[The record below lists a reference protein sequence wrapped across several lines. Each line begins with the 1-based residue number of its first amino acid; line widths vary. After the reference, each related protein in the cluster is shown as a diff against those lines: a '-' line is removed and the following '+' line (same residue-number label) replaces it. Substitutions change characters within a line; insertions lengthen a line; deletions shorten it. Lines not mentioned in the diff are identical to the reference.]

1 MYRILSL
8 DGGGI
13 RGLYTL
19 VVLKRLE
26 GLRPGW
32 LGKADLV
39 AGTSVGG
46 IIALGI
52 ASGACLDDFIKL
64 FSEKAS
70 SVFPAQKLAGKLKQS
85 PLAGPRYPNDGLSAA
100 LKASFRDKTLGDL
113 ETGVM
118 VSSFSMDNKGK
129 GGRPRSWGPKFFHNL
144 DENTGDLDIPCWKAA
159 LYTSAAPT
167 FFPSVDGYID
177 GGVAVNNPAMCAFSL
192 AKKHNPML
200 GDDENI
206 CLMSIGTG
214 INSKFVSK
222 ETEGW
227 GLVEW
232 APYILPLLM
241 DAPSGIAEYQCSSIL
256 KENYMRLNSVISADD
271 PVGLDE
277 VSGVP
282 YLVRAAQELD
292 IEPAIGWL
300 DRLWI

>member
-13 RGLYTL
+13 RGLYSL
-19 VVLKRLE
+19 IVLKRLE
-26 GLRPGW
+26 NSRPGW
-32 LGKADLV
+32 LEKVNLV

-52 ASGACLDDFIKL
+52 ASGVCLDDFITL
-64 FSEKAS
+64 FTEKVS
-70 SVFPAQKLAGKLKQS
+70 TVFPAKKLAGKLKQS
-85 PLAGPRYPNDGLSAA
+85 PLAGPRYPNGGLSAA
-100 LKASFRDKTLGDL
+100 LKASFGDKRLGDL
-113 ETGVM
+113 KTGVM

-129 GGRPRSWGPKFFHNL
+129 DGRPRSWGPKFFHNL
-144 DENTGDLDIPCWKAA
+144 DEKTGDMNLPCWKTA

-177 GGVAVNNPAMCAFSL
+177 GGVAVNNPSMCAFSL
-192 AKKHNPML
+192 AKKHNPGL
-200 GDDENI
+200 IGNEDI
-206 CLMSIGTG
+206 CLLSIGTG
-214 INSKFVSK
+214 INSRFVSK

-256 KENYMRLNSVISADD
+256 RQNYMRLNSVIDADN

-277 VSGVP
+277 ISGVSS
-282 YLVRAAQELD
+282 LIRAAQELD

-300 DRLWI
+300 DRLWK